1 MKRLKNSILLFLL
14 LASLTLPSRAQDLT
28 TQGTEFWV
36 SFMSNGYKD
45 RWDETWLRIQLLISA
60 KDACNCT
67 ITNPRTGWQRSF
79 DLEANSAYL
88 LDEIEEQQ
96 AYIEMYEAEMVMDKG
111 LLITATDTVSVYCS
125 NIAVFSFDVSYVMPT
140 ESLSDD
146 YIIQTPD
153 QTNTRDIETSAFLI
167 VATEDNT
174 TIDITPAC
182 STLRE
187 RPAGET
193 FTITMDRGQSYQ
205 VRSNKSYT
213 ESRDL
218 SGSRITARDCKKIAV
233 FNGSNL
239 TGVPLSSSYD
249 FDCVF
254 EQAMPVHSW
263 GKHFIVTSSLDRD
276 QDYVKITSSTD
287 NNEILKNGQPL
298 CNIDANQSYEFP
310 LSSDDKSC
318 YLEASGSCAVY
329 LYNTSAPNH
338 GNGAPSML
346 WIAPLEQR
354 IDEITFS
361 TFNYEHPE
369 ANINAHYLN
378 VIVHKD
384 DVGHVYLDGELLPV
398 SLFEP
403 VTGNDDY
410 YFYRKYIVH
419 GAHHLSCEKGLI
431 AHVYGFGQARG
442 YAYMVGSKAKKL
454 NTSVS
459 LNDLAILANDDF
471 RYCIEEPITF
481 EAEVSLQNY
490 TLLWDF
496 GDGTTS
502 TENPVTHTYNDKL
515 IYTVSLIVSGEEINC
530 QTAVSDTTLFYIDAT
545 QQYIIENDEICVGEL
560 YSGYGFNDVLINNDT
575 ILTRMQDNAS
585 FPECKDSLLVYITV
599 YPQYYIPINDSQC
612 WHGTSDIYR
621 GHGFSFEYDHPGE
634 YDRQLIL
641 ATANGCDSIVSLHLT
656 VTDQI
661 AHEIEHYE
669 CSNSFVWDG
678 TIYNTSGIYE
688 KTYVSSSGCDS
699 IVTLHLTLGIPQHT
713 SFDTIT
719 CGIFHWNGQDYTVP
733 GDYQQH
739 FTTIDGCDSI
749 VDCHLTFGSDVVGT
763 TTEASEC
770 DSYYWLGTN
779 YIESGLYEKT
789 LSTVSGC
796 DSTVYLN
803 LSLRYTPDPTDIR
816 PADPS
821 NTAPHWVV
829 TTTDFEIQGYE
840 FMLKDNNPACHWDTV
855 VWSFENDIPWEL
867 EPLGDK
873 GSHCKVYVLHQL
885 EDTAWLN
892 AKVYN
897 NCFPDGIERRY
908 WLISSFYGID
918 EDGPSTGSG
927 TDLVTFSV
935 APNPNSGQMQLH
947 FENLIGK
954 IDLKVYD
961 LHGALIDH
969 FQIQSDA
976 SSYSVPYQCKSLAE
990 GLYLF
995 VATGQNKVLTKKV
1008 KIFR

>member
-1 MKRLKNSILLFLL
+1 MKRLKNFLLLFLL
-14 LASLTLPSRAQDLT
+14 LASLMPPSHAQDVT

-60 KDACNCT
+60 KDACSCT

-153 QTNTRDIETSAFLI
+153 QTNNRDIETSAFLI

-193 FTITMDRGQSYQ
+193 FTITMDKGQCFQ
-205 VRSNKSYT
+205 VRSNKNYT

-218 SGSRITARDCKKIAV
+218 SGSRVTARDCKKIAV

-298 CNIDANQSYEFP
+298 CTLNATQSYTFP
-310 LSSDDKSC
+310 ISNNEKSC
-318 YLEASGSCAVY
+318 YLEANGSCAVH
-329 LYNTSAPNH
+329 LYNMSAPNH
-338 GNGAPSML
+338 SIGAPSMV

-369 ANINAHYLN
+369 ATIHAHYIN
-378 VIVHKD
+378 IIVHKD
-384 DVGHVYLDGELLPV
+384 DVGQVYLDGALLPV
-398 SLFEP
+398 SQFET

-410 YFYRKYIVH
+410 CFYRNSIQH
-419 GAHHLSCEKGLI
+419 GAHHLACEKGFN
-431 AHVYGFGQARG
+431 AHVYGFGEARG
-442 YAYMVGSKAKKL
+442 YAYMVGSKAKPL
-454 NTSVS
+454 NSS
-459 LNDLAILANDDF
+459 IFINDLAIMPHDDF
-471 RYCIEEPITF
+471 QYCVDEPITF

-502 TENPVTHTYNDKL
+502 TENPVTHTYNDKR
-515 IYTVSLIVSGEEINC
+515 IYTAMLIVNAGENGC
-530 QTAVSDTTLFYIDAT
+530 QPAATDTTLFYIDAT
-545 QQYIIENDEICVGEL
+545 QQYIIKHEDICAGEL
-560 YSGYGFNDVLINNDT
+560 YTGYGFTDVPISNDT
-575 ILTRMQDNAS
+575 ILSRVQDN
-585 FPECKDSLLVYITV
+585 PLHPICQDSLLVYVTV
-599 YPQYYIPINDSQC
+599 HSPSHTIFDDSRC
-612 WHGTSDIYR
+612 WHGQPWIYDD
-621 GHGFSFEYDHPGE
+621 HGFRFVYEHPGVF
-634 YDRQLIL
+634 DRHLDLQTLY
-641 ATANGCDSIVSLHLT
+641 GCDSIIDLHLT
-656 VTDQI
+656 VADQI
-661 AHEIEHYE
+661 THEFEHNE
-669 CSNSFVWDG
+669 CSNSYVWDG
-678 TIYNTSGIYE
+678 TTYNVSGIYE
-688 KTYVSSSGCDS
+688 KTYVSSDGCDS
-699 IVTLHLTLGIPQHT
+699 IVTLHLNLGLPQHT

-719 CGIFHWNGQDYTVP
+719 CGTFHWNGQDYTIP
-733 GDYQQH
+733 GDYQQQ
-739 FTTIDGCDSI
+739 FTTADGCDSI
-749 VDCHLTFGSDVVGT
+749 VDCHLTFGSDVEGT
-763 TTEASEC
+763 TTEVSGC

-779 YIESGLYEKT
+779 YTVSGFYDKT
-789 LSTVSGC
+789 LSAISGC
-796 DSTVYLN
+796 DSIVHLN
-803 LSLRYTPDPTDIR
+803 LSLEYAPDPTDIY
-816 PADPS
+816 PADPN

-855 VWSFENDIPWEL
+855 VWRFEDDIPWEL
-867 EPLGDK
+867 EPLGDH
-873 GSHCKVYVLHQL
+873 GSHCKVYVLHLL
-885 EDTAWLN
+885 EDTVWLN
-892 AKVYN
+892 ARVYN
-897 NCFPDGIERRY
+897 DCFPEGIERRF
-908 WLISSFYGID
+908 WLVSSFYGI
-918 EDGPSTGSG
+918 EDGPSTGSA
-927 TDLVTFSV
+927 TAHFEVV
-935 APNPNSGQMQLH
+935 PNPNNGLMTLH
-947 FENLIGK
+947 FEHITGRLE
-954 IDLKVYD
+954 LSVYD
-961 LHGALIDH
+961 MLGTLIYRM
-969 FQIQSDA
+969 QIENVSE
-976 SSYSVPYQCKSLAE
+976 SRSLPYQLNARASGIYCFVLTGKE
-990 GLYLF
+990 GIM
-995 VATGQNKVLTKKV
+995 TKKV
-1008 KIFR
+1008 IVTP

>member
-14 LASLTLPSRAQDLT
+14 LASLTLPSRAQDVT

-369 ANINAHYLN
+369 ANINVHYLN

-410 YFYRKYIVH
+410 CFYRNSIQH
-419 GAHHLSCEKGLI
+419 SAHHLACKKGLN

-442 YAYMVGSKAKKL
+442 YAYMIGSKARPL
-454 NTSVS
+454 NSSVVI
-459 LNDLAILANDDF
+459 NDLAIFPNDDF
-471 RYCIEEPITF
+471 QYCIDEPITF
-481 EAEVSLQNY
+481 EAEVNLQNY
-490 TLLWDF
+490 TLMWDF

-575 ILTRMQDNAS
+575 ILARMQDNAS

-599 YPQYYIPINDSQC
+599 YPQYHIPINDSQC

-641 ATANGCDSIVSLHLT
+641 TTANGCDSIVSLHLT

-779 YIESGLYEKT
+779 YTESGLYEKT

-908 WLISSFYGID
+908 WLVSSFYGI
-918 EDGPSTGSG
+918 EDGGASTGLG
-927 TDLVTFSV
+927 AFEVT
-935 APNPNSGQMQLH
+935 PNPNNGEMTLH
-947 FENLIGK
+947 FGQFAQK
-954 IDLKVYD
+954 ADVRVYD
-961 LHGALIDH
+961 MRGVLIDH
-969 FQIQSDA
+969 FQTDETTV
-976 SSYSVPYQCKSLAE
+976 SYHCPSLVQ
-990 GLYLF
+990 GMYLF
-995 VATGQNKVLTKKV
+995 VATNKDGIINKKV
-1008 KIFR
+1008 IIQP